1 MNSPKPRKN
10 HNNATLTIRLPEP
23 ILAQLTAIADAQYK
37 TASVAVRE
45 EIIKYIQQNSIFLTT
60 QAQPHPHNKKPMSN
74 QDYKFMREQE
84 MRGMPITRPQSPSNQ
99 QTLEMKLTPDELSE
113 WE

>member
-45 EIIKYIQQNSIFLTT
+45 EIIKYIQQNQIFLTT
-60 QAQPHPHNKKPMSN
+60 QMTPQPQTTQRKPMSN

-84 MRGMPITRPQSPSNQ
+84 MRGMPINRPQSPSNQ
-99 QTLEMKLTPDELSE
+99 LSPEELAD

>member
-45 EIIKYIQQNSIFLTT
+45 EIIKYIQQNQIFLTT
-60 QAQPHPHNKKPMSN
+60 QMTPQMPNKKPMSA

-84 MRGMPITRPQSPSNQ
+84 MRGMPINRPQSPSQ
-99 QTLEMKLTPDELSE
+99 QTDLSE
-113 WE
+113 DDWA

>member
-45 EIIKYIQQNSIFLTT
+45 EIIKYIQQNQIFLTT
-60 QAQPHPHNKKPMSN
+60 QMTPQMPNKKPMSN

-84 MRGMPITRPQSPSNQ
+84 MRGMPITRPLSPSQ
-99 QTLEMKLTPDELSE
+99 QNDLSE
-113 WE
+113 DDWA

>member
-45 EIIKYIQQNSIFLTT
+45 EIIKYIQQNQIFLTT
-60 QAQPHPHNKKPMSN
+60 QMPPQLPNKKPMTA
-74 QDYKFMREQE
+74 QEFKFFREQQ
-84 MRGMPITRPQSPSNQ
+84 MRGADIPTSPSQRIND
-99 QTLEMKLTPDELSE
+99 PDLAD
-113 WE
+113 WD

>member
-45 EIIKYIQQNSIFLTT
+45 EIIKYIQQNQIFLTT
-60 QAQPHPHNKKPMSN
+60 QTSPQM
-74 QDYKFMREQE
+74 QMRKQT
-84 MRGMPITRPQSPSNQ
+84 GSIGGVPIDELIARRNAPQSPSQ
-99 QTLEMKLTPDELSE
+99 QELKDIASE
-113 WE
+113 WDY

>member
-37 TASVAVRE
+37 TASVAVRDL
-45 EIIKYIQQNSIFLTT
+45 IVQYIQQNQIFLTAQT
-60 QAQPHPHNKKPMSN
+60 PQAQIKKPMSN
-74 QDYKFMREQE
+74 QEYKFMREQE
-84 MRGMPITRPQSPSNQ
+84 MRGMPITRPLSPSQ
-99 QTLEMKLTPDELSE
+99 QNDLSE
-113 WE
+113 DDWA